1 MKVKRRLK
9 KLNRSTIIVV
19 TCIGIVLI
27 VIGCFLKSIESRNKQ
42 NNEDN
47 EEEDLGV
54 VEKYTADG
62 YKRDDEINTTI
73 WLEDVIPEKI
83 KQYDTAEEV
92 LEAMKE
98 ASGSERQF
106 YLKHKVKDKKVAES
120 YIEFI
125 ISDEAA
131 KESTGL
137 TAGTYAIRGGK
148 ASYYNSNKEI
158 MDNAF
163 GESNCSMY
171 KKDYYYCSGDGLD
184 VYNFVRGY
192 IGVFDGEW
200 YCDIQSNGSSA
211 CEAGAFQG

>member
-47 EEEDLGV
+47 EEEDLSV

-106 YLKHKVKDKKVAES
+106 YLKHKVKGEKVAES

-171 KKDYYYCSGDGLD
+171 KKDYYYCSGAGLD

>member
-1 MKVKRRLK
+1 MKVKRKLK

-27 VIGCFLKSIESRNKQ
+27 VIGCFLKSIESRNRQ
-42 NNEDN
+42 NN

-106 YLKHKVKDKKVAES
+106 YLKHKVKGEKVAES

-131 KESTGL
+131 KESPGL

-171 KKDYYYCSGDGLD
+171 KKDYYYCSGAGLD

-200 YCDIQSNGSSA
+200 YCDIQSNGTSA